1 MFIKVEPAEFFMYRV
16 ILVFDLE
23 NPNSEDQ
30 DARDYM
36 TEWELE
42 PKYQRIGDFEGSN
55 SEIMQFGGCYLG
67 RHLGKISEIQRG
79 HVEREIITAEI
90 GRLLDDEGDPVPV
103 PDDRREQT
111 CPGAGSGV
119 LPAGSL
125 STQRRGV
132 ARGGARRLSRPSG
145 CPRDVGP
152 RRVAIQARTPLVS
165 GFSWEDNGAPT
176 LNAGAPLFC
185 CRAGRRSTPAAKY
198 GAGDGN
204 RTHMAS
210 LEG

>member
-36 TEWELE
+36 TQWELE

-111 CPGAGSGV
+111 VRELVQAFYQPDVFQPNDEGLLEAV
-119 LPAGSL
+119 LDPSAVRQAAREMLAPAG
-125 STQRRGV
+125 
-132 ARGGARRLSRPSG
+132 
-145 CPRDVGP
+145 
-152 RRVAIQARTPLVS
+152 
-165 GFSWEDNGAPT
+165 
-176 LNAGAPLFC
+176 
-185 CRAGRRSTPAAKY
+185 
-198 GAGDGN
+198 
-204 RTHMAS
+204 
-210 LEG
+210 

>member
-111 CPGAGSGV
+111 VRELVQAFYQPNVFQPNDEGLLEAV
-119 LPAGSL
+119 LDASAVRQAARQMLAPAG
-125 STQRRGV
+125 
-132 ARGGARRLSRPSG
+132 
-145 CPRDVGP
+145 
-152 RRVAIQARTPLVS
+152 
-165 GFSWEDNGAPT
+165 
-176 LNAGAPLFC
+176 
-185 CRAGRRSTPAAKY
+185 
-198 GAGDGN
+198 
-204 RTHMAS
+204 
-210 LEG
+210 